1 MKNRNYLLRIAG
13 IIILI
18 IVGLNAVYAGIV
30 LIVYPN
36 GEILGLSRTILKYS
50 PFTDFYI
57 PGIFLL
63 VLNGISSI
71 TVAISTAANKK
82 YYPRL
87 ITMQGIILVFWL
99 VFQVNYLRKVTTL
112 QLAMLLLGILLI
124 SIGEIITV
132 KKST

>member
-112 QLAMLLLGILLI
+112 QLAMVLLGILLI